1 VTIRYDQEKERK
13 IAALKADLARHSKNA
28 RMTLTIVVALAA
40 AELAV
45 LLAHLSGLVE
55 LPD

>member
-1 VTIRYDQEKERK
+1 MRYDQEKERK
-13 IAALKADLARHSKNA
+13 IAALKAEPARQSRND

-40 AELAV
+40 AALAV

>member
-1 VTIRYDQEKERK
+1 MRYDQEKERK

-45 LLAHLSGLVE
+45 LLAHLSGLLE
-55 LPD
+55 RPD